1 MKVLLIGNQSSTII
15 LFRKAVIENLIS
27 KNIKVYT
34 LTMDNNEGNFNKIK
48 KIGAIPLSYSFSRSG
63 INPISDFFNT
73 FFLARKIKEIN
84 PDSVLC
90 FFPKPVIY
98 GTLAA
103 MIAGVKK

>member
-48 KIGAIPLSYSFSRSG
+48 KI
-63 INPISDFFNT
+63 D
-73 FFLARKIKEIN
+73 RK
-84 PDSVLC
+84 SV
-90 FFPKPVIY
+90 V
-98 GTLAA
+98 
-103 MIAGVKK
+103 

>member
-1 MKVLLIGNQSSTII
+1 
-15 LFRKAVIENLIS
+15 
-27 KNIKVYT
+27 
-34 LTMDNNEGNFNKIK
+34 MDNNEGNFNKIK
-48 KIGAIPLSYSFSRSG
+48 KIGAILYPILFHDSG

-90 FFPKPVIY
+90 FFPKPVIH

-103 MIAGVKK
+103 MIAGVKKRYALLEGWVFVSHKIKIKTRLKK

>member
-48 KIGAIPLSYSFSRSG
+48 KIGAIPLSYSFSQLVL
-63 INPISDFFNT
+63 ILYLIFLILFFWQG
-73 FFLARKIKEIN
+73 K
-84 PDSVLC
+84 
-90 FFPKPVIY
+90 
-98 GTLAA
+98 
-103 MIAGVKK
+103 

>member
-15 LFRKAVIENLIS
+15 LFRK
-27 KNIKVYT
+27 

-73 FFLARKIKEIN
+73 FFWQGK
-84 PDSVLC
+84 
-90 FFPKPVIY
+90 
-98 GTLAA
+98 
-103 MIAGVKK
+103 

>member
-34 LTMDNNEGNFNKIK
+34 LTMDNDEGNFKKIK

-63 INPISDFFNT
+63 INPLSDFLILF
-73 FFLARKIKEIN
+73 
-84 PDSVLC
+84 C
-90 FFPKPVIY
+90 
-98 GTLAA
+98 
-103 MIAGVKK
+103 